1 MTHPVLGWR
10 ILLPLLSDSPV
21 ALNVVRSHH
30 ERIDGC
36 GVPDGLRGEAIP
48 REARIACVADAFDA
62 MMSGRPYRR
71 AQLTLEDA
79 LGELRRH
86 SGTQFDSHVVNA
98 FLAVVGRGDIALPA
112 QHSIAELAVGKG

>member
-36 GVPDGLRGEAIP
+36 GVPDGLRGDAIP

-62 MMSGRPYRR
+62 MMSGRPYRKS
-71 AQLTLEDA
+71 QLTLDGA
-79 LGELRRH
+79 LAELQRH
-86 SGTQFDSHVVNA
+86 AGTQFDPDVVGA
-98 FLAVVGRGDIALPA
+98 LLAVVQRGDIAEPTR
-112 QHSIAELAVGKG
+112 HSIAELAVGKG